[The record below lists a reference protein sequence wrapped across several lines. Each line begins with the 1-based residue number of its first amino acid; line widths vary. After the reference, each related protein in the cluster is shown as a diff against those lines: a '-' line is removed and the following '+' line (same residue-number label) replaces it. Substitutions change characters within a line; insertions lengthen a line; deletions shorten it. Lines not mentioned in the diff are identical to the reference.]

1 MKEDILDDQSAQT
14 QEPQDP
20 RSRRKAFKLFL
31 YALGVIGLVLVRLRF
46 SGVNTPLGFNENAQ
60 QMLLIGLAGIWFFSS
75 LGVYYVV
82 RAIRYHEPA
91 DWQLIVAA
99 VGNGLLMV
107 ITTLQLPRYFL

>member
-1 MKEDILDDQSAQT
+1 MKEDILDDQVAPAD
-14 QEPQDP
+14 EPLDP
-20 RSRRKAFKLFL
+20 RWRKKAFRLFL
-31 YALGVIGLVLVRLRF
+31 YAIGVVGLVFVRLRF
-46 SGVNTPLGFNENAQ
+46 AGMNSPLGFNENVQ

-99 VGNGLLMV
+99 VGNGLLML
-107 ITTLQLPRYFL
+107 ITTLQVPRYFL